1 MMRRL
6 SNVLSAGAFAAL
18 LFAQGALAQVTPG
31 GTPPG
36 AVPRPGPVESAPLAP
51 PPGVSAPAQA
61 APPSGTTRT
70 VVPLPTLVPNPGD
83 PTDVDSVTL
92 PGKPVAMIAGVST
105 WDEGFTSLVNAFRK
119 IEEELT
125 RAAISPAGRPLTL
138 FLKTDDLGFEYQA
151 MVPIPQPNTGRP
163 GLSPEVRFGTTPQ
176 GQALRFVHKSSY
188 EEIDDTYETITA
200 YLDAK
205 GVAVK
210 EMFIEEYVTDLTT
223 PDDPNLEVNVF
234 VQPQ

>member
-6 SNVLSAGAFAAL
+6 SRVLSAGAFAAAL
-18 LFAQGALAQVTPG
+18 VLAHAALAQVTPG

-36 AVPRPGPVESAPLAP
+36 AVPRPAPVQSAPLAP
-51 PPGVSAPAQA
+51 PPGTPAPA
-61 APPSGTTRT
+61 GTTRT

-83 PTDVDSVTL
+83 PTDVDEVVL
-92 PGKPVAMIAGVST
+92 PGKTAAILTGVST

-119 IEEELT
+119 IEQELT
-125 RAAISPAGRPLTL
+125 RAAISPAGRPLTV
-138 FLKTDDLGFEYQA
+138 FLKADDLGFHYEAMIPVPQA
-151 MVPIPQPNTGRP
+151 PAGRTT
-163 GLSPEVRFGTTPQ
+163 LTPEIRFGKTPE
-176 GQALRFVHKSSY
+176 GRALRFVHKSAY

-205 GVAVK
+205 GVAVSD
-210 EMFIEEYVTDLTT
+210 MFIEEYVTDLTA

-234 VQPQ
+234 VQPK